1 MYEKTDLGVDRR
13 TFLSHLV
20 PLRDLSPSSAKYIL
34 TLTGSARQKTQLF
47 GQNFPKNAQNRFLTC
62 FFQNLSPAHTYG
74 RNWICIVFWECLQ
87 NYFGRPKKIRPSLND
102 Y

>member
-34 TLTGSARQKTQLF
+34 TLTVKTFQKM
-47 GQNFPKNAQNRFLTC
+47 PKT
-62 FFQNLSPAHTYG
+62 
-74 RNWICIVFWECLQ
+74 VF
-87 NYFGRPKKIRPSLND
+87 
-102 Y
+102 